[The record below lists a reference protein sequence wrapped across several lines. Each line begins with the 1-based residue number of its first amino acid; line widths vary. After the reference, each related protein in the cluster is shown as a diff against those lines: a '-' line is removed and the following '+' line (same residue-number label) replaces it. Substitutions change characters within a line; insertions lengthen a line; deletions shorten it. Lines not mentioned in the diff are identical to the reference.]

1 MRDHAKPSPLASSSC
16 RAQVKFVGE
25 WSSRRMPHGSISAH
39 DRQNSGE
46 LHVLRDEE
54 DDCEDVAVKVY
65 CVRWFVL
72 AILSFHTGLLNLFW
86 VTFSPISGIAS
97 CYYGV
102 SLVWINALIAAI
114 PITYLTM
121 CVPASLYMNKLGL
134 RSTIIAGGC
143 VTTAGAWLRFV
154 GAGTNSYNIIHEGL
168 HWILVIILSKQT
180 AIYTGCFWLVSLS
193 SLLTQRSNGML
204 HLSSLSLGSLLTRQ
218 PWQPPLVVQLPLL

>member
-1 MRDHAKPSPLASSSC
+1 
-16 RAQVKFVGE
+16 
-25 WSSRRMPHGSISAH
+25 MPHGSISAH

-54 DDCEDVAVKVY
+54 DGCEDVAVKVY

-114 PITYLTM
+114 PIAYLTM
-121 CVPASLYMNKLGL
+121 CVPTSLYMNKLGL

-168 HWILVIILSKQT
+168 HWILVLLLIIIIIETDSNLYWVLLIGQFVLAVNTTFEWNAASLLSFTWFPPHQT
-180 AIYTGCFWLVSLS
+180 AMATSIGGAIAPTV
-193 SLLTQRSNGML
+193 RK
-204 HLSSLSLGSLLTRQ
+204 
-218 PWQPPLVVQLPLL
+218 